1 MRFPVKYAALL
12 LSFAL
17 PFALPAEAA
26 SVTYTVWVPDLK
38 AEIVRGISVGEAVT
52 DGAGKEKAGWV
63 VAVRTEAAAGDR
75 YDEKTDSFVSEAVP
89 DLFCL
94 LLSVRCEANEQN
106 GIPYAG
112 TLRLRVGETV
122 ALHLPHLSA
131 EGRITEVLF
140 Q

>member
-1 MRFPVKYAALL
+1 MRFPLKRAALL
-12 LSFAL
+12 LSLAL

-38 AEIVRGISVGEAVT
+38 AEIIRGISVGEAVT

-63 VAVRTEAAAGDR
+63 VAVRAEAVTGDR
-75 YDEKTDSFVSEAVP
+75 YDEKADAFVAEAVP
-89 DLFCL
+89 DLFSL
-94 LLSVRCEANEQN
+94 LLSVRCEVNEKN
-106 GIPYAG
+106 GILHAG

-131 EGRITEVLF
+131 EGRITEVLP